1 MNLLDRIAYDTGG
14 YTVQEILSSFCK
26 KILEIIDLVNKN
38 EEVCNEAKT
47 IIENIR
53 NEVVPDLVDDIMKE
67 MEDSGYF
74 DSLVNV
80 TLINQLRTEVT
91 RLLNQTITDYTT
103 RLNNIDS
110 QLDTKADEVEVVK
123 KGQVDLDEM
132 TERTLQAIQGGT
144 ETSFNLLSIP
154 RDSSVNK
161 QKLDSNIF
169 LDNFIKISNMTMSD
183 NHIRMVAL
191 FDCENLQGTNNIDF
205 YLHSDDADIN
215 IAQIVIYESDNVT
228 FNTSDGTQLTYVNPS
243 TNTGRIQ
250 TSINI
255 TKRYV
260 KAFISFTT
268 YFDQKTEI
276 NFNGFWFKISNVFPE
291 ILQIGQ
297 WEDMAV
303 NTFNVIALN
312 GDNGNTLVS
321 SEILRNTKTELV
333 NYINNIIKD
342 INISNATVLEVG
354 NGKQFTNLSTAI
366 KSIATSE
373 SNNKASKINPYIV
386 YIYDGEYEL
395 YNDLDLDSIQD
406 QTLYK
411 RGLEIP
417 DYVSLIG
424 IGNVTIKCT
433 LPASEKNHAERV
445 QAISTINTYGE
456 NYFEN
461 ITFIAKNCRYCVHD
475 DGGGEYKNR
484 KIEFVNCTFKHLGN
498 DIGEWASISQECYGS
513 GYTGGRKGVFK
524 NCIFESEKGIPF
536 YCHTSS
542 QWYMTDPFTLEIDN
556 CAFISKCGISI
567 RLNGVYG
574 ADKKNRCTINNS
586 YINQNIEID
595 DLKNE
600 IILFGGGNSTVT
612 ITNNQ
617 TTPQVYLVNRQ

>member
-1 MNLLDRIAYDTGG
+1 MRYTQNIKLPIVEDNDLYSKEINNLAFEKIDEEIQALADIVETLDSPENSIAD
-14 YTVQEILSSFCK
+14 VK
-26 KILEIIDLVNKN
+26 KDISDIKSDVVGIN
-38 EEVCNEAKT
+38 E
-47 IIENIR
+47 
-53 NEVVPDLVDDIMKE
+53 
-67 MEDSGYF
+67 
-74 DSLVNV
+74 
-80 TLINQLRTEVT
+80 
-91 RLLNQTITDYTT
+91 
-103 RLNNIDS
+103 
-110 QLDTKADEVEVVK
+110 QLDTKANEIEVVK
-123 KGQVDLDEM
+123 KGQVDLNEM

-144 ETSFNLLSIP
+144 ETSFNLLSVP

-161 QKLDSNIF
+161 QKINSNIF
-169 LDNFIKISNMTMSD
+169 LDNFIKINNMTMSD
-183 NHIRMVAL
+183 NYIRLVAL
-191 FDCENLQGTNNIDF
+191 FDCENLQGNNNIDF
-205 YLHSDDADIN
+205 YLQSDDADIY
-215 IAQIVIYESDNVT
+215 IAQIGIYESDNVT
-228 FNTSDGTQLTYVNPS
+228 FNTSDSTELTHVTPS

-297 WEDMAV
+297 WADMSV

-321 SEILRNTKTELV
+321 SDKLRNTKVELI
-333 NYINNIIKD
+333 NYINNIKNN
-342 INISNATVLEVG
+342 INVSNTTILEVG
-354 NGKQFTNLSTAI
+354 SGKQFTNLTTAI

-373 SNNKASKINPYIV
+373 SNNKASKSNPYVV

-395 YNDLDLDSIQD
+395 YNDLDLANIQD

-433 LPASEKNHAERV
+433 LPASEKDHAERV

-498 DIGEWASISQECYGS
+498 DIGEWASTSQECYGS

-524 NCIFESEKGIPF
+524 NCIFEAEKGIPF

-542 QWYMTDPFTLEIDN
+542 QWYMTNPFTLEIDN

-595 DLKNE
+595 DLNNE

-617 TTPQVYLVNRQ
+617 TTPQVYLVNN

>member
-1 MNLLDRIAYDTGG
+1 MNLLDKIAYDTGG

-38 EEVCNEAKT
+38 EEVCDEAKT

-53 NEVVPDLVDDIMKE
+53 NEVVPDLVDEIMKE

-80 TLINQLRTEVT
+80 TLINQLRTELT

-110 QLDTKADEVEVVK
+110 QLDTKANEVEVVK

-144 ETSFNLLSIP
+144 ESSFNLLSIP

-268 YFDQKTEI
+268 YFEQKTEI

-297 WEDMAV
+297 WADMAV

-321 SEILRNTKTELV
+321 SEKLRNTKTELV
-333 NYINNIIKD
+333 NYINNIKND
-342 INISNATVLEVG
+342 IIVSNTTVLEVG

-373 SNNKASKINPYIV
+373 SNNKASKINPYVV

-433 LPASEKNHAERV
+433 LPESEKDYAERV

-542 QWYMTDPFTLEIDN
+542 QWYMTNPFTLEIDN

-617 TTPQVYLVNRQ
+617 TTPQVYLVNN

>member
-1 MNLLDRIAYDTGG
+1 MSN
-14 YTVQEILSSFCK
+14 EN
-26 KILEIIDLVNKN
+26 NKMQ
-38 EEVCNEAKT
+38 VD
-47 IIENIR
+47 IENLIKQNVNDFSSIKELYR
-53 NEVVPDLVDDIMKE
+53 KLKE
-67 MEDSGYF
+67 MEEKITQIKYIDSTLANKLKKEYEKLKRIIL
-74 DSLVNV
+74 DENV
-80 TLINQLRTEVT
+80 QAKLRYDIETINTQLT
-91 RLLNQTITDYTT
+91 NINTINSQLTNDIESI
-103 RLNNIDS
+103 NS
-110 QLDTKADEVEVVK
+110 QLDTKANEVEVVK

-132 TERTLQAIQGGT
+132 TERTIQAIQGGT

-154 RDSSVNK
+154 RDSSINK

-183 NHIRMVAL
+183 NYIRLIAL
-191 FDCENLQGTNNIDF
+191 FDCEKLQGNNNIDF

-215 IAQIVIYESDNVT
+215 IEQIVIYESDNAT
-228 FNTSDGTQLTYVNPS
+228 FNTSDGTQITFVNPS

-250 TSINI
+250 SSINI

-268 YFDQKTEI
+268 YFEQKTEI

-297 WEDMAV
+297 WADMAI

-321 SEILRNTKTELV
+321 SEILRNAKTELI
-333 NYINNIIKD
+333 NYINNITNKL
-342 INISNATVLEVG
+342 NVSNTTILEVG
-354 NGKQFTNLSTAI
+354 SGKQFTNLTAAI

-373 SNNKASKINPYIV
+373 SNNKASKSNPYVV

-395 YNDLDLDSIQD
+395 YDNLDLASIKD

-433 LPASEKNHAERV
+433 LPASEKDHAERV

-513 GYTGGRKGVFK
+513 GYTGGRKGIFK

-574 ADKKNRCTINNS
+574 ADKKNRCSINNS

-595 DLKNE
+595 DSKNE
-600 IILFGGGNSTVT
+600 IILFGGGNSTVK

-617 TTPQVYLVNRQ
+617 TTPQVYLVNN

>member
-1 MNLLDRIAYDTGG
+1 MNLLDKIAYDTGG

-38 EEVCNEAKT
+38 EEVCDEAKT

-80 TLINQLRTEVT
+80 TLINQLRTELT
-91 RLLNQTITDYTT
+91 RLLNQTITDYTN
-103 RLNNIDS
+103 RLDNFDS
-110 QLDTKADEVEVVK
+110 QLDTKANEVEVVK

-144 ETSFNLLSIP
+144 ESSFNLLSIP

-215 IAQIVIYESDNVT
+215 IAQIVIYESDNAT

-268 YFDQKTEI
+268 YFEQKTEI

-297 WEDMAV
+297 WADMAV

-321 SEILRNTKTELV
+321 SEKLRNTKTELV
-333 NYINNIIKD
+333 NYINNIKND
-342 INISNATVLEVG
+342 IIVSNTTVLEVG

-373 SNNKASKINPYIV
+373 SNNKASKNNPYVV

-395 YNDLDLDSIQD
+395 YDDLDLDNIQD

-433 LPASEKNHAERV
+433 LPTSEINHAERV

-456 NYFEN
+456 NYFYN

-484 KIEFVNCTFKHLGN
+484 IIEFVNCTFKHLGN
-498 DIGEWASISQECYGS
+498 DIGEWTPISQECYGS

-542 QWYMTDPFTLEIDN
+542 QWYMTNPFTLEIDN

-617 TTPQVYLVNRQ
+617 TTPQVYLVNN

>member
-1 MNLLDRIAYDTGG
+1 MLEFKESKFYKLLQDFFINNDKETFIQFLAEFYNKTEGIIDKNII
-14 YTVQEILSSFCK
+14 QD
-26 KILEIIDLVNKN
+26 EIIKELRELYIKFNEKGIDVNIVREKVNYFVENNEKIQDIITKIIRNKN
-38 EEVCNEAKT
+38 N
-47 IIENIR
+47 IENI
-53 NEVVPDLVDDIMKE
+53 
-67 MEDSGYF
+67 
-74 DSLVNV
+74 
-80 TLINQLRTEVT
+80 T
-91 RLLNQTITDYTT
+91 
-103 RLNNIDS
+103 S
-110 QLDTKADEVEVVK
+110 QLDTKANDVEVVK

-132 TERTLQAIQGGT
+132 TERTLQAIRGGS
-144 ETSFNLLSIP
+144 ETPFNLLSVP
-154 RDSSVNK
+154 RDRSINK
-161 QKLDSNIF
+161 QKLNSNIF

-183 NHIRMVAL
+183 NYIRLVAL
-191 FDCENLQGTNNIDF
+191 FDCEELQGNNNIDF

-215 IAQIVIYESDNVT
+215 IAQITLYESDNVT

-243 TNTGRIQ
+243 TNSGRIQ

-297 WEDMAV
+297 WADMPV

-321 SEILRNTKTELV
+321 SEKLRNTKVDLV
-333 NYINNIIKD
+333 NYINNIINN

-354 NGKQFTNLSTAI
+354 NGKQFTNLTTAI

-373 SNNKASKINPYIV
+373 SNNKASKSNPYVV

-395 YNDLDLDSIQD
+395 YNDLDLANIQD

-424 IGNVTIKCT
+424 IGNVTIKCS
-433 LPASEKNHAERV
+433 LPASEKDHAERV

-484 KIEFVNCTFKHLGN
+484 KIEFVNCIFKHLGN
-498 DIGEWASISQECYGS
+498 DIGQWSEISQECYGS

-542 QWYMTDPFTLEIDN
+542 QYYMTDPFTLEIDN
-556 CAFISKCGISI
+556 CAFISKCGTSI

-574 ADKKNRCTINNS
+574 ADKKNRCSINNS
-586 YINQNIEID
+586 FIKESIEID
-595 DLKNE
+595 DINNE

-612 ITNNQ
+612 INNNQ
-617 TTPQVYLVNRQ
+617 TAPQLYLVNN